1 MPGFDEDIHEVQET
15 DSKVNNSLDTV
26 DEILDEEFLK
36 SIEIALEGYSD
47 EDLIWISI
55 DFLNFRENLKHGPKK
70 SYHEINDLR
79 HFSNFKDLKDNL
91 IDQIKKLKSK
101 ENINNLF
108 KEIKSSNNKI
118 SQTLIEIKENKRL
131 CVFIF
136 NYIKNS
142 NHDFLQFEYHP
153 NIYLHLAHWYFTDKE
168 NEYRKN
174 HKINSAI
181 KYFTDNIILKGEKYS
196 KKVRDNH
203 FVDWVY
209 LYLKRIDDNFKMIN
223 YVPTCKNNYQLLTT
237 TYLDYL
243 NFYDKI
249 QHENTIN
256 KLNKAWSQKKFREG
270 GKVRKPHHLPLTKKT
285 IEKLKKLSAFK
296 NISESDMLEELID
309 QTFLKEMCDEHGKPK
324 F

>member
-15 DSKVNNSLDTV
+15 RIKVNNSLDTV
-26 DEILDEEFLK
+26 DEILDEEFVK
-36 SIEIALEGYSD
+36 SIEITLERYSD

-79 HFSNFKDLKDNL
+79 HFSNFTDLKINL
-91 IDQIKKLKSK
+91 IEQIKKLKSK

-108 KEIKSSNNKI
+108 KKIKSSNNKI

-131 CVFIF
+131 CLFIF

-142 NHDFLQFEYHP
+142 NYDFLKFEYHP
-153 NIYLHLAHWYFTDKE
+153 NIYLHLVHFYFTDKDD
-168 NEYRKN
+168 EYRKN
-174 HKINSAI
+174 NKINNAI
-181 KYFTDNIILKGEKYS
+181 KYFTDNIIVKEEKYS
-196 KKVRDNH
+196 KKINDNH

-209 LYLKRIDDNFKMIN
+209 LYLKRIDDNFKIIN
-223 YVPTCKNNYQLLTT
+223 YVPTCKNNYQLLIT

-243 NFYDKI
+243 YFYDKV
-249 QHENTIN
+249 QHENAIN

-296 NISESDMLEELID
+296 NISESDMLEEFID
-309 QTFLKEMCDEHGKPK
+309 QIFLKEMCDEHGKPK